1 MAGVTHIDIQESVE
15 ELEALVRQQNN
26 VRLKERL
33 QALYLI
39 KNQGI
44 SVSAIAKILGK
55 HRSTVQRWLA
65 DYRETGIGT
74 MLEFGISPGR
84 TRVIPNWAV
93 ESLKKQ
99 LEQPEIGFA
108 GYKEIQNWLGS
119 VLGIEA
125 EYATVHHLV
134 RYQLKAKLKVPRP
147 RNRKQDT
154 QKLEAFKKTLAMTY
168 N

>member
-1 MAGVTHIDIQESVE
+1 MVGVTHIDILESVE
-15 ELEALVRQQNN
+15 ELEALVRQEDN

-33 QALYLI
+33 QALYMI

-44 SVSAIAKILGK
+44 SVCAIAKILGK

-65 DYRETGIGT
+65 DYRKTGIET
-74 MLEFGISPGR
+74 MLEFGLSPGR

-108 GYKEIQNWLGS
+108 GYKQIQHWLGK

-125 EYATVHHLV
+125 EYATVSRWV
-134 RYQLKAKLKVPRP
+134 EKL
-147 RNRKQDT
+147 T
-154 QKLEAFKKTLAMTY
+154 TI
-168 N
+168 